1 MYKLMDTNKW
11 NAIMDAIECTKLI
24 CDCCHEKNIYMYS
37 LIQIICHKH
46 SSLFPD
52 IHTHPVYI
60 LLILVYITVELVI
73 CK

>member
-1 MYKLMDTNKW
+1 MDTNKW

-60 LLILVYITVELVI
+60 LLILVYTCITVELVI